1 MSNKLKDKYFLRS
14 DEQDYALLK
23 GSVAPE
29 KNRYGK
35 SIELVDKTNKLA
47 GKSLNI
53 NGDSSVSENPNR
65 YKQHGFYFNADN
77 CISCHACESAC
88 SEKNDLPP
96 HLAYRAVGY
105 VEGGSY
111 PNYETR
117 QRRIRH
123 G

>member
-1 MSNKLKDKYFLRS
+1 MFKVRDK
-14 DEQDYALLK
+14 EPGYAFIPDVD
-23 GSVAPE
+23 SPE

-35 SIELVDKTNKLA
+35 SINLIEECNELA

-53 NGDSSVSENPNR
+53 NGDSSIGTNPNR

-111 PNYETR
+111 PNYTR
-117 QRRIRH
+117 LNISMACNH
-123 G
+123 C